1 MRSHGHQFGHRQYS
15 GFTLVELLVVI
26 TIIGV
31 MAGLMLPAVQ
41 AAREASRRAQCAN
54 NLKQIGVGFQSH
66 HEAQGCFPSGG
77 LGPSG
82 PGGRTW
88 TNNSPAIYPDQQW
101 GWCYQILPYTDWNG
115 LWSLPA
121 SQDATIISTP
131 ISINYCPTRGRKL
144 VVSSIAVTDYA
155 GNGGSYSNWSSDSQP
170 TNSLDGVLVPSNGG
184 FSVSLAKVTDGA
196 SSTLLVAEK
205 WLYQAWYND
214 RTTGGGACIDNEGW
228 CEGWDNDTICTSG
241 SGPDTPVLPQ
251 NDSRSG
257 WACGY
262 IFGSAHISGMNGVL
276 CDGSVHFFSFSID
289 PETWIHLCCRNDGQP
304 VDLGG
309 N

>member
-1 MRSHGHQFGHRQYS
+1 MRSVYHRFGRRPFS

-26 TIIGV
+26 SIIGILI
-31 MAGLMLPAVQ
+31 ALLLPAVQ
-41 AAREASRRAQCAN
+41 SARESGRRVRCAN
-54 NLKQIGVGFQSH
+54 NLKQIGLAFQTH
-66 HEAQGCFPSGG
+66 HEALGCFPSGG

-88 TNNSPAIYPDQQW
+88 IDNSPANFTAQQW
-101 GWCYQILPYTDWNG
+101 GWCYQILPYTDWSA
-115 LWSLPA
+115 LWSLPRN
-121 SQDATIISTP
+121 QDATIISTP
-131 ISINYCPTRGRKL
+131 ISINYCPARGRKA

-155 GNGGSYSNWSSDSQP
+155 GNGGSYSNWSSYTEP

-184 FSVSLAKVTDGA
+184 PAISLAKITDGA

-205 WLYQAWYND
+205 WLYNDWYND

-241 SGPDTPVLPQ
+241 SDPKTLVLPQ
-251 NDSRSG
+251 NDSKSG

-262 IFGSAHISGMNGVL
+262 VFGSAHITGMNAVF
-276 CDGSVHFFSFSID
+276 CEGSVHFLSYSID
-289 PETWIHLCCRNDGQP
+289 PNTWKYLCCRNDGQP
-304 VDLGG
+304 VDLG